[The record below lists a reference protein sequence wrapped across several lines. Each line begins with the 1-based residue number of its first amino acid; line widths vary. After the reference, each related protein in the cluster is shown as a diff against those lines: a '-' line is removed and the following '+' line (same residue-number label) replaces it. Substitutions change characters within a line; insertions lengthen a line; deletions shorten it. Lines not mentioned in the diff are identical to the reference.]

1 MPVSRNRIPKQLGAA
16 IRAVRE
22 ELKLTQA
29 DLAEK
34 AGLGSNFIGEIERA
48 EKLASIETVVRI
60 ANGLGMTGEKM
71 LGRAKL

>member
-1 MPVSRNRIPKQLGAA
+1 MPVSGNRIAKQLGIT

-22 ELKLTQA
+22 ELGMTQA

-34 AGLGSNFIGEIERA
+34 AGLGANFIGEIERA
-48 EKLASIETVVRI
+48 EKLASIETVVLI
-60 ANGLGMTGEKM
+60 AGGLVMTGEKL